1 MSPEAPGFC
10 HGAPPRGTP
19 APPEQALEWL
29 DATTAALAGEDVAVA
44 AAHGRVLAR
53 PVHADVPL
61 PATALAGCNG
71 YAVHAR
77 ATTGAG
83 SYSPLRLRLRA
94 GGRAALAVDEA
105 VAVASGVPLPEG
117 ADGVLPRDEA
127 EAFGPALEV
136 YGAVAAGEHV
146 VAPGAEAAAGDA
158 VLVAGRRLR
167 AHDLS
172 QLAALGLEAVTVVR
186 RPRVRLVAAPG
197 SALAAGDAAG
207 VMLEVLVG
215 RDGGLVEGR
224 GFATD
229 GAALDGLMAA
239 PGADLTLVYGGS
251 GDGDGDFAGAAL
263 GRGGALEIHGVAI
276 NPGETVG
283 LGRCAGRPVMLL
295 PGAPLACLCAYEFL
309 AGRAVRR
316 LAGGGGDWPYAVR
329 RATLR
334 RKVASRL
341 GRLEFCRVRLEEDGA
356 IPLAV
361 SDGRLL
367 ASAVA
372 AEGFVVIPLHS
383 EGYPEGTEVRVHV
396 YQ

>member
-1 MSPEAPGFC
+1 VPPG
-10 HGAPPRGTP
+10 
-19 APPEQALEWL
+19 QALEWL
-29 DATTAALAGEDVAVA
+29 DGATAALAGEDVAA
-44 AAHGRVLAR
+44 ATAHGRVLAAA
-53 PVHADVPL
+53 VHADAPL
-61 PATALAGCNG
+61 PATALAGGNG

-77 ATTGAG
+77 ATTGAS

-105 VAVASGVPLPEG
+105 VEVASGVPLPAG

-127 EAFGPALEV
+127 VALGPALEV
-136 YGAVAAGEHV
+136 YGAVAVGQHM
-146 VAPGAEAAAGDA
+146 VAAGAEAAAGDA

-167 AHDLS
+167 AHDLT

-197 SALAAGDAAG
+197 SPLAAGDASGA
-207 VMLEVLVG
+207 MLEVLVG

-224 GFATD
+224 GIAAD
-229 GAALDGLMAA
+229 EAALDGLMAA
-239 PGADLTLVYGGS
+239 PGADLILVYGGS
-251 GDGDGDFAGAAL
+251 GDGAGDFAGAAL

-283 LGRCAGRPVMLL
+283 LGHFAGRPLILL
-295 PGAPLACLCAYEFL
+295 PGAPLACLCAYELL

-316 LAGGGGDWPYAVR
+316 LAGNGGDWPYAVR

-372 AEGFVVIPLHS
+372 ADGFVTIPLQS
-383 EGYPEGTEVRVHV
+383 EGYPDGTEVSVHV